1 MNLAAALTYWV
12 IVALWLAVLGTLCVA
27 YARNPKT
34 FGAMRLLLAVLL
46 IDTARNLAENLY
58 FGLYWGGEY
67 GVFPASVT
75 GVLGDPLY
83 LMSMKFMTVVAAAVV
98 LFVLSM
104 YWLPMAIREWNT
116 AAAEIQS
123 KDKLLS
129 LESEERRR
137 LFETSIDLIL
147 ITDKRGNFVR
157 VSPSSYATLGYHP
170 DEMTGH
176 SGGEFI
182 HPDDLDNTRAEM
194 RRARYGKHIRNF
206 DCRYIHKDGHAV
218 PITWSGVWTEPEQR
232 HYFIGR
238 DMTGQ
243 RATEEKLRHL
253 ALFDTLTGLGNRA
266 SLHEDL
272 DGLLD
277 GADARP
283 AAVAIFDLDGFKDI
297 NDTLGHSVGDALLKE
312 VARRLASVCSE
323 GTVYRVGGDEF
334 VLVLKGSGDPLAIS
348 AIVQKAIDGFA
359 ERFLLEEHNLLVS
372 ASAGIAMAPADG
384 MSVDEL
390 VSNADLALYDAKAA
404 GGSTYRLFVPQLR
417 ARAEARRTL
426 DAELR
431 RACAQGEFELHY
443 QPQIRS
449 SDNAV
454 IGAEA
459 LLRWRH
465 PERGLLAPDAF
476 IESLAE
482 NAVAPQLGRWILK
495 AACKAAAHW
504 HSAEGGGPTIAV
516 NLFPAQFRSGSLLED
531 VEEALA
537 ESGLPPEA
545 LELEITENIALD
557 HDDSVLTPLV
567 QLRAMGIGIAFDD
580 FGTGYASLSYLTRY
594 PLTRIKIDKSFVRNI
609 DESSASEDTAIVR
622 SIIAM
627 AGNLGLKV
635 TAEGVE
641 TAAQAAFLRAEGC
654 HDLQGYLF
662 SRPVP
667 EAEFRRF
674 LDDWQAAN
682 EAHRTSVSAASA

>member
-1 MNLAAALTYWV
+1 
-12 IVALWLAVLGTLCVA
+12 
-27 YARNPKT
+27 
-34 FGAMRLLLAVLL
+34 
-46 IDTARNLAENLY
+46 
-58 FGLYWGGEY
+58 
-67 GVFPASVT
+67 
-75 GVLGDPLY
+75 
-83 LMSMKFMTVVAAAVV
+83 
-98 LFVLSM
+98 
-104 YWLPMAIREWNT
+104 
-116 AAAEIQS
+116 
-123 KDKLLS
+123 
-129 LESEERRR
+129 
-137 LFETSIDLIL
+137 
-147 ITDKRGNFVR
+147 
-157 VSPSSYATLGYHP
+157 
-170 DEMTGH
+170 MTGH

-182 HPDDLDNTRAEM
+182 HPDDLDNTREEM
-194 RRARYGKHIRNF
+194 RRARYGKDIRNF
-206 DCRYIHKDGHAV
+206 DCRYIHKDGHTV
-218 PITWSGVWTEPEQR
+218 PIAWSGVWSEPEQR

-238 DMTGQ
+238 DMTEQ
-243 RATEEKLRHL
+243 RAAEQKLRQL

-272 DGLLD
+272 DALLS
-277 GADARP
+277 GEDAQP

-297 NDTLGHSVGDALLKE
+297 NDTLGHTVGDALLKE
-312 VARRLASVCSE
+312 AARRLASVCGE

-334 VLVLKGSGDPLAIS
+334 VLVLPGTGDPLAIS
-348 AIVQKAIDGFA
+348 AIVQKVIDGFA
-359 ERFLLEEHNLLVS
+359 RRFLLEDHNLLVS
-372 ASAGIAMAPADG
+372 ASAGIAIAPADG
-384 MSVDEL
+384 TTVNEL

-404 GGSTYRLFVPQLR
+404 GGSTYRLFLPQLR
-417 ARAEARRTL
+417 VRAEARRKL

-431 RACAQGEFELHY
+431 RACAQDEFELHY

-449 SDNAV
+449 SDNVV

-476 IESLAE
+476 IDSLAE

-495 AACKAAAHW
+495 SACKAAARW
-504 HSAEGGGPTIAV
+504 HTAEGGGPTIAV
-516 NLFPAQFRSGSLLED
+516 NLFPAQFRSGTLLED

-537 ESGLPPEA
+537 ESGLLPEA

-594 PLTRIKIDKSFVRNI
+594 PLTRIKIDRSFVRNI
-609 DESSASEDTAIVR
+609 TASSASEDTAIVR

-627 AGNLGLKV
+627 ASNLGLEV

-667 EAEFRRF
+667 EEEFRRF
-674 LDDWQAAN
+674 LDDWRTN
-682 EAHRTSVSAASA
+682 EAHHAAISASSA